1 VSNIVIRELLPS
13 DPLSEAVE
21 KINFN
26 FDQLMLAGGGPQGI
40 QGNTGPTG
48 SHGPIG
54 PRGSLWFSH
63 GGTGLTATD
72 EGEDLRHEDQVL
84 LITGDIYSWY
94 ELGGSGGSTGWTY
107 SGINIMG
114 PTGSDGQTG
123 GAYEWQFFPG
133 STGNAQDPNAYGPT
147 TGNSSTTQTTNVDF
161 IVPIEPNKNSLFIGS
176 RQWAYDKLASFNTFP
191 DGSSASLTFQGD
203 SPKITIIQKEV
214 NYAGLNGLAFG
225 AVGLT
230 SSASSLPPM
239 GDLTAPVTAFDFVHL
254 GFVRE
259 ATLPEKQTFLLNS
272 FRMPVRL
279 QIGNDTSN
287 YRRADFTLNSH
298 QATVSNYDVTRFIR
312 SGQTSAPFGIN
323 RQQAFIE
330 IVAKHN
336 QHGALLGGTSG
347 YVSIQGHA
355 GSVSGSAEH
364 PYGFT
369 IIGPTYSNVGSYT
382 AFVAG
387 DPSALIISRQI
398 TTYNSDSS
406 IKFYSP
412 GNGFGLFN
420 NNDFIAKFVGLATV
434 NGKSFQISGRRIGIN
449 PKFDTNEARLVPL
462 MPFHVRQ
469 KQSNLTGYFV
479 GSGIVSHP
487 HADTWMAGFD
497 SVDGSN
503 GVYTQQFGLGI
514 GYTTPGLSFTGERRF
529 PLIQTYMSAI
539 GSAVAAPLVMQIGQE
554 EDMGNLMLGLSPNPN
569 YYMPKSKLSVFGS
582 INVGSTAYHAVTVS
596 KAPDFGIRSE
606 GPIIV
611 GTLDFAPTTTV
622 IPVSS
627 GVTGLIGSTYA
638 FYSTQKVIS
647 RNFVATSNN
656 GQVNSSIKSAA
667 FATSDLVTGLRGATY
682 AGEAYITVKSGK
694 SSSDDV
700 IKFSAVSDDANEIN
714 AYAVQILK
722 IHAMKPRYLSAY
734 NLTQFTEIIASPTAT
749 GNYGLTTIPTNSSVI
764 VLDGGG
770 THDHDGYYSTWKGH
784 FEAEQGLVA
793 NSTYFMVELQDGL
806 YDGQE
811 VEIISNGWGTRGLY
825 GSAQPAFSFK
835 NNARWPLTTAVPK
848 MILQKEFNGGGQTD
862 AINGY
867 GFDGPLNPG
876 FGLPYPFPHGAKV
889 AGPALSN
896 ESVDNSKWSQQGQF
910 TVFGS
915 KTIKLRWM
923 RVIPMENTLYL
934 NKYRWVEISRTSN
947 SVDDTITNG
956 AYIGNTGYTVG

>member
-1 VSNIVIRELLPS
+1 
-13 DPLSEAVE
+13 
-21 KINFN
+21 
-26 FDQLMLAGGGPQGI
+26 MLAGGGPPGI

-48 SHGPIG
+48 AHGPIG

-84 LITGDIYSWY
+84 LTNGDIYSWF
-94 ELGGSGGSTGWTY
+94 ELGGSGGPTGWTY

-114 PTGSDGQTG
+114 PTGDAGETG
-123 GAYEWQFFPG
+123 GAYEWQFFQG
-133 STGNAQDPNAYGPT
+133 STGNALDPTVYGPT
-147 TGNSSTTQTTNVDF
+147 AGDASTTQTTNVDF
-161 IVPIEPNKNSLFIGS
+161 IVPVEPNKNSLFLGS
-176 RQWAYDKLASFNTFP
+176 RQWAYDKLAGFNTFP
-191 DGSSASLTFQGD
+191 DGSSASVTFQGD
-203 SPKITIIQKEV
+203 SPKISLIQKEV

-230 SSASSLPPM
+230 SSATVLPPM
-239 GDLTAPVTAFDFVHL
+239 GDLTAVVSAYDFVHL

-259 ATLPEKQTFLLNS
+259 ATLPEKHTFLLNS
-272 FRMPVRL
+272 FRMPVRF
-279 QIGNDTSN
+279 QIGNDTAN
-287 YRRADFTLNSH
+287 FRRADFSLFSH
-298 QATVSNYDVTRFIR
+298 QQTVSSYDATRFIR

-398 TTYNSDSS
+398 TTYNNDSS

-412 GNGFGLFN
+412 GNGFGLFDS
-420 NNDFIAKFVGLATV
+420 NDFIAKFVGLATA

-449 PKFDTNEARLVPL
+449 PKFDTNEARMVPL

-514 GYTTPGLSFTGERRF
+514 GYTIPGLSFTGERRF
-529 PLIQTYMSAI
+529 PLIQTYMSAT
-539 GSAVAAPLVMQIGQE
+539 GAGVSAAPLVMQIGQE

-569 YYMPKSKLSVFGS
+569 VSMPKSKLSVFGS
-582 INVGSTAYHAVTVS
+582 INVGATGYHAVQVS
-596 KAPDFGIRSE
+596 KAPDFGIRSQ

-611 GTLDFAPTTTV
+611 GALDYEPVTTTV
-622 IPVSS
+622 ITSA
-627 GVTGLIGSTYA
+627 GVTGFIGTSYA
-638 FYSTQKVIS
+638 FYSPQKVLA
-647 RNFVATSNN
+647 RNYIATSSA
-656 GQVNSSIKSAA
+656 GQIQFPMKAA
-667 FATSDLVTGLRGATY
+667 AYAVSDLVTGLRGATF
-682 AGEAYITVKSGK
+682 AGEAYITTKSG
-694 SSSDDV
+694 SSTSDDV
-700 IKFSAVSDDANEIN
+700 IKFSGVGDDMSTLN
-714 AYAVQILK
+714 AYGVQILK
-722 IHAMKPRYLSAY
+722 IHAMKPRYVSAY
-734 NLTQFTEIIASPTAT
+734 NLAQFTEVIASPTAT
-749 GNYGLTTIPTNSSVI
+749 GSYALTTIPTNSSVI

-770 THDHDGYYSTWKGH
+770 YHDHDGAYNSWKGH
-784 FEAEQGLVA
+784 FEAEHSLVA
-793 NSTYFMVELQDGL
+793 HSTYFMVELGDGV

-811 VEIISNGWGTRGLY
+811 VEIVCNGWGVRGLY
-825 GSAQPAFSFK
+825 GSNQPAFSFK
-835 NNARWPLTTAVPK
+835 NNARWPVSAPITK
-848 MILQKEFNGGGQTD
+848 MILQKEFNGGGQWD

-867 GFDGPLNPG
+867 GFDGPVNPG
-876 FGLPYPFPHGAKV
+876 FGLPYPFPHAAKV

-896 ESVDNSKWSQQGQF
+896 ESLDNTKWSQQGQC
-910 TVFGS
+910 TMFGS
-915 KTIKLRWM
+915 KVLKLRWV
-923 RVIPMENTLYL
+923 RVVPMENTLYL
-934 NKYRWVEISRTSN
+934 NKYRWVEISRVSN
-947 SVDDTITNG
+947 SADETITNG
-956 AYIGNTGYTVG
+956 AYIGNTGYTIG